1 MKSLRI
7 FLFLLLCLAVNF
19 TSSAQGS
26 INSKLKKEL
35 EAIHKLDQQ
44 YRSFITNESIPK
56 KKADSL
62 AQAFGVTREA
72 LPALL
77 WKKQS
82 EIDAANLKKVNE
94 IIQQWGYPGK
104 SLVGSP
110 TNEVAYRVLQH
121 SKELDPYLPAVKLAA
136 EKKELPFTMYAIMQ
150 DKVLMQKGKEQLYG
164 TQVYGFSIIDPE
176 TGDIEAK
183 IVVWPIKDPETVNER
198 RKAAGFDLRV
208 EENAQRLGVEYVPL
222 TFDDV
227 KNMKES
233 R

>member
-1 MKSLRI
+1 MKSPRI
-7 FLFLLLCLAVNF
+7 FLFLLFCLAVNF

-26 INSKLKKEL
+26 INAKLKKEL
-35 EAIHKLDQQ
+35 DAIHKLDQQ

-62 AQAFGVTREA
+62 AQAFGVTRET

-82 EIDAANLKKVNE
+82 EIDAANLIKVKE

-121 SKELDPYLPAVKLAA
+121 SKELDPFLFLSTIKL
-136 EKKELPFTMYAIMQ
+136 L
-150 DKVLMQKGKEQLYG
+150 
-164 TQVYGFSIIDPE
+164 
-176 TGDIEAK
+176 
-183 IVVWPIKDPETVNER
+183 
-198 RKAAGFDLRV
+198 
-208 EENAQRLGVEYVPL
+208 L
-222 TFDDV
+222 T
-227 KNMKES
+227 
-233 R
+233 